1 MDKSKH
7 NALRESEAGNRRR
20 PVAFALIILGIVCVL
35 YGVTIMLV
43 GSGSTFF
50 AFWYA
55 LGAVLV
61 VLGLAI
67 RSGLWNALP
76 AFIRWAI
83 AIIGGIFIAYLVVTQ
98 ILIIREFND
107 RGEPDLDYVIVLG
120 AQVRN
125 TGPSVAL
132 ASRLDAAYDY
142 LMEYERTRCIVSGGQ
157 GPNEP
162 IAEADAMYDYLV
174 QRGIDPDRIIR
185 EDESLNTTQNIENS
199 LGILNP
205 DTDRIGIVSND
216 YHVFRALAIARKH
229 GMKNICGIAAGATPW
244 YLPSNMTREAF
255 GLAKDFLA
263 GNL

>member
-1 MDKSKH
+1 MAIVL
-7 NALRESEAGNRRR
+7 AL
-20 PVAFALIILGIVCVL
+20 LGFVSIA
-35 YGVTIMLV
+35 YGVAVMSLNSVTP
-43 GSGSTFF
+43 FF
-50 AFWYA
+50 AVWYA
-55 LGAVLV
+55 LGAAWFAAAWATHAGVWANLPLV
-61 VLGLAI
+61 AKGAGAACLAAVCAIVIVTDGLMI
-67 RSGLWNALP
+67 SQ
-76 AFIRWAI
+76 FDE
-83 AIIGGIFIAYLVVTQ
+83 Q
-98 ILIIREFND
+98 
-107 RGEPDLDYVIVLG
+107 GEDGLDYVIVLG

-199 LGILNP
+199 LGFLNP

-244 YLPSNMTREAF
+244 YLPSNMTRESF